1 VLKLILIEQVICLEV
16 NCEGALNEIHVS
28 LPILIHGLPVAFKL
42 LQDAFLDLK
51 EGAVRLLLNHG
62 CQLLLPI

>member
-1 VLKLILIEQVICLEV
+1 VLKFILIEQVICLEV

-28 LPILIHGLPVAFKL
+28 LPILIHALPVAFKL
-42 LQDAFLDLK
+42 LQYAFLDLK
-51 EGAVRLLLNHG
+51 EGAVRLLLNHA